1 MNLNIIPNVAIFLIL
16 MLGNVASAVDNPD
29 APNLVADFEA
39 RERPLVETIEDV
51 AGYREG
57 LLAYTDYLE
66 FLDKELN
73 AVYKT
78 VQSRLPQENQ
88 RQLKQSQI
96 SWLRYRDLEFALIEA
111 TWTKDDFGTSSG
123 MTRGQHKAAIV
134 RARVIQLMHYTT
146 SL

>member
-1 MNLNIIPNVAIFLIL
+1 MPLRIVFYIAGFSMFLL
-16 MLGNVASAVDNPD
+16 SSLAAALDNPD

>member
-1 MNLNIIPNVAIFLIL
+1 MPLRIVFYIAGFSMFLL
-16 MLGNVASAVDNPD
+16 SSLAAALDNPD

-39 RERPLVETIEDV
+39 RERPLVETIKDV
-51 AGYREG
+51 AGYREE
-57 LLAYTDYLE
+57 LLAYTGYLE

-88 RQLKQSQI
+88 QQLKQSQI

>member
-1 MNLNIIPNVAIFLIL
+1 MPLRIVFYIAGFSMFLL
-16 MLGNVASAVDNPD
+16 SSLAAALDNPD

-57 LLAYTDYLE
+57 LLAYTGYLE

-88 RQLKQSQI
+88 QQLKQSQI